1 MNGFLSASHLTVRHE
16 LQKPNYSVRVC
27 AALAAVLTPRTRV
40 NTLICFNMFHI
51 QFSPKVQISSTC
63 NFSKCLVASVWMNVK
78 EVKNKPSL

>member
-27 AALAAVLTPRTRV
+27 VALAAVLTPRRRV

-51 QFSPKVQISSTC
+51 QFVQISSTC

-78 EVKNKPSL
+78 EKQT

>member
-27 AALAAVLTPRTRV
+27 VALAAVLTPRRRV

-51 QFSPKVQISSTC
+51 QFSPKCCSTC
-63 NFSKCLVASVWMNVK
+63 NFSKCLVPSVWVNVK